1 MAVRKQFVVIVTDVT
16 NTKNPI
22 RVSTELVTARTK
34 AEAADKTWEQLEN
47 ELFDKADGT
56 LSAEEAAN
64 LTKKNYR
71 LKVELYRQLSAAGYD
86 KPKVRAQKRADARKK
101 AAQKKAND
109 KKSRA
114 GRLKA
119 A

>member
-1 MAVRKQFVVIVTDVT
+1 MAVRKQFAIIVTDVSD
-16 NTKNPI
+16 TKNPI

-34 AEAADKTWEQLEN
+34 AEAADKTWEKLEK
-47 ELFDKADGT
+47 ELFDKSDGT
-56 LSAEEAAN
+56 LSEQDAADI
-64 LTKKNYR
+64 TKKCYR

-86 KPKVRAQKRADARKK
+86 KPKVRAQKRAEARKK

-114 GRLKA
+114 GLKA